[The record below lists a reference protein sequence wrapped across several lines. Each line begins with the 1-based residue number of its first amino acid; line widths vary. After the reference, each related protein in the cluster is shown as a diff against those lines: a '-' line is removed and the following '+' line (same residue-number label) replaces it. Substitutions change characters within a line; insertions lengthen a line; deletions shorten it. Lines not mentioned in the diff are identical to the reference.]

1 MYIICFNF
9 YLLIIISILHNGKAI
24 NTTTVA
30 SPTFEQDT
38 YDKKWPEEITQ
49 LRPEQFYDCLYN
61 YYFCTDHYG
70 SWPDNKDA
78 CFKEYIACES
88 AVSNTHVIQGTIKD
102 LPHGN
107 YIEQESEY
115 VVTHLEQNSGNK
127 EDENKDDKQDNDS
140 KENES
145 KETNNGNSQDSN
157 VEESGNT
164 IKEDIDIGNGSTTD
178 DNSGIS
184 NNPNFESNKDSEKN
198 SGSNLNEESINTTL
212 AEDVFITDPSNGNDN
227 LDEEHQL
234 DSSKDESSS
243 DSNKA
248 DIEIGSNSSSL
259 SPEQENEVVTN
270 TDTDLGD
277 KVNSTDLE
285 SNQVDSDGEENDLD
299 PNKSE
304 SDGEKETDSD
314 SYKIDSDREKEIDS
328 DPDKI
333 DSDGDKDTDVYPDK
347 IDSDDEKETDLGPDK
362 IESDGDKENDSDPNK
377 SDFDKEKETDLGPD
391 KIKSDGDKENDSD
404 PIKSDFDKEKET
416 DLDPNKIGSDEE
428 KETDLDPNKI
438 DSDGEKEP
446 DFESNKEKSD
456 EKESSSTENNYQPD
470 MSKND
475 SKTDEKE
482 INNEDTNVS
491 NEGEIN
497 IPVNG
502 GEILTDKNE
511 KPPKKNNKDE
521 NSNANENELP
531 SSTTELYQTQAPYL
545 TPTSTEKNSNTDK
558 EELFTLSTQSSP
570 LTGPKSCSAIIK
582 MNDTSP
588 SGIYTLLLDGKGKQV
603 YCEMKNGDGW
613 TLLQRRGEFENEENY
628 FYRNW
633 EEYKDGFGDLNDEHW
648 VGLESMF
655 ELTNEEKK
663 VDLRF
668 ILEDYEGNRTAV
680 TLVEF
685 RVANEESGYRLFYK
699 GIINHSRSKYPL
711 LGRSVPAKGT
721 KFSTFD
727 KDNDEWKGNCA
738 VRFSGGWW
746 YSACHNSNINGLNL
760 RGPHKSFGNGVN
772 WYHFRGYHYSLK
784 ATEMKIKPSSPR
796 GQKKKNKS

>member
-1 MYIICFNF
+1 METKILMYTPIK
-9 YLLIIISILHNGKAI
+9 LIL
-24 NTTTVA
+24 T
-30 SPTFEQDT
+30 
-38 YDKKWPEEITQ
+38 
-49 LRPEQFYDCLYN
+49 
-61 YYFCTDHYG
+61 
-70 SWPDNKDA
+70 
-78 CFKEYIACES
+78 
-88 AVSNTHVIQGTIKD
+88 
-102 LPHGN
+102 
-107 YIEQESEY
+107 
-115 VVTHLEQNSGNK
+115 
-127 EDENKDDKQDNDS
+127 
-140 KENES
+140 
-145 KETNNGNSQDSN
+145 
-157 VEESGNT
+157 
-164 IKEDIDIGNGSTTD
+164 
-178 DNSGIS
+178 
-184 NNPNFESNKDSEKN
+184 EK
-198 SGSNLNEESINTTL
+198 
-212 AEDVFITDPSNGNDN
+212 
-227 LDEEHQL
+227 
-234 DSSKDESSS
+234 
-243 DSNKA
+243 
-248 DIEIGSNSSSL
+248 
-259 SPEQENEVVTN
+259 
-270 TDTDLGD
+270 
-277 KVNSTDLE
+277 
-285 SNQVDSDGEENDLD
+285 
-299 PNKSE
+299 
-304 SDGEKETDSD
+304 KETDSD
-314 SYKIDSDREKEIDS
+314 SN
-328 DPDKI
+328 
-333 DSDGDKDTDVYPDK
+333 K

-391 KIKSDGDKENDSD
+391 KIKIRRRQRKNDSD
-404 PIKSDFDKEKET
+404 PIKK
-416 DLDPNKIGSDEE
+416 

-491 NEGEIN
+491 NE
-497 IPVNG
+497 
-502 GEILTDKNE
+502 
-511 KPPKKNNKDE
+511 DE

-796 GQKKKNKS
+796 GQNKKNKS